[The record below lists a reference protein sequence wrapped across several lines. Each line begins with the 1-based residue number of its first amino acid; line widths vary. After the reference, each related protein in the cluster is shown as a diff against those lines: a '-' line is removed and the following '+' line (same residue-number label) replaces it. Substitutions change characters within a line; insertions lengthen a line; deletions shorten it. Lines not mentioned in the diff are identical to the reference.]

1 MNKYVYNYIFHIY
14 HKIYILTKGGNM
26 SIYVLSYIYM
36 HVLSVFDS
44 RVKKIMSL
52 NVNKFQIICDL
63 EYLSL

>member
-1 MNKYVYNYIFHIY
+1 MYMYFH
-14 HKIYILTKGGNM
+14 
-26 SIYVLSYIYM
+26 IYM